1 VGDLAK
7 DTSVEGAEGRY
18 HARLSDD
25 WAIWGPNGGYVA
37 SVALRA
43 AGAHSRFERPAS
55 IVGHYLGV
63 ATFDDVDIDVT
74 TLRAA
79 KRAESMRV
87 SMTQGTQPIF
97 EALVWSV
104 GDVRGL
110 EHDDTTMPEVAAPET
125 LPIVAEKLAENGI
138 TPFFPFWNNFEERV
152 DDWVDSQEK
161 WENRPPSDP
170 VWGHWFRYVPR
181 STFDDPWVDACRS
194 LILLD
199 TGIWPA
205 TCNLHVRNDF
215 MAPSIDIS
223 AAFHRACPE
232 EPWLYAQSHATSA
245 SRGLVGGEGRVWSR
259 DGTLLAVGA
268 SQLLCRPA
276 DPRMIPG

>member
-1 VGDLAK
+1 MGDLER
-7 DTSVEGAEGRY
+7 DTAVEGGDGRY
-18 HARLSDD
+18 GCRLSED
-25 WAIWGPNGGYVA
+25 WAIWGPNGGYIA

-43 AGAHSRFERPAS
+43 AGAHSRFDRPAS

-63 ATFDDVDIDVT
+63 ATFDVVDIEVT

-87 SMTQGTQPIF
+87 SVTQGDQPIF
-97 EALVWSV
+97 EALVWGV
-104 GDVRGL
+104 GDVEGY
-110 EHDDTTMPEVAAPET
+110 EHDVSTMPEAPDPET
-125 LPIVAEKLAENGI
+125 LPSLKERLEKLEMQ
-138 TPFFPFWNNFEERV
+138 PYFRFWTNFDERV
-152 DDWVDSQEK
+152 TDWIDDPQA
-161 WENRPPSDP
+161 WENRPATDP

-181 STFDDPWVDACRS
+181 STFNDLWVDACRS

-205 TCNLHVRNDF
+205 ASNHHPRGPYI
-215 MAPSIDIS
+215 APSIDIS
-223 AAFHRACPE
+223 AGFHRFRPDEA
-232 EPWLYAQSHATSA
+232 WLYSESRSTSA
-245 SRGLVGGEGRVWSR
+245 ANGLISGDGHVWAH

-276 DPRMIPG
+276 AR

>member
-1 VGDLAK
+1 VGDLER
-7 DTSVEGAEGRY
+7 DTAVEGGDGHYAC
-18 HARLSDD
+18 RLSED
-25 WAIWGPNGGYVA
+25 WAIWGPNGGYIA

-43 AGAHSRFERPAS
+43 AGAHSRFDRPAS
-55 IVGHYLGV
+55 IVGHFLGV
-63 ATFDDVDIDVT
+63 AAFDVVDIGVR

-87 SMTQGTQPIF
+87 SITQGEQPIF
-97 EALVWSV
+97 EALVWGV
-104 GDVRGL
+104 GDVDGL
-110 EHDDTTMPEVAAPET
+110 EHDISAMPEAPEPES
-125 LPIVAEKLAENGI
+125 LPALADLLAAKGI
-138 TPFFPFWNNFEERV
+138 APFFPFWTNFDERV
-152 DDWVDSQEK
+152 DDWIDDQQE
-161 WENRPPSDP
+161 WENRAPGDP

-205 TCNLHVRNDF
+205 ANNFHVRHSY

-223 AAFHRACPE
+223 AGFHRFRSDE
-232 EPWLYAQSHATSA
+232 QWLYSESRATSA
-245 SRGLVGGEGRVWSR
+245 ANGLVGGDGRVWAR

-276 DPRMIPG
+276 RREMMPG